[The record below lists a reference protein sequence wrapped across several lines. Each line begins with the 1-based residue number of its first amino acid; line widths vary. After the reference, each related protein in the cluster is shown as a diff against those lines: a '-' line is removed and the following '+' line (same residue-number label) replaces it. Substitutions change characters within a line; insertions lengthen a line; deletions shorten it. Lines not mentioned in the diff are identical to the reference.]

1 MTHERPTK
9 KDSGRKWFHTT
20 FSTSPDSLHTQGSLG
35 AWQSNMR
42 THLHQRTHQGSQQPR
57 GALTTCTPTGQ
68 LLTIFI
74 HGDNHIHT
82 RGCYIQWKRD
92 SLISRLCCP
101 CAVAAAWAWLCASVC
116 TRTLCSKSWHLCAHE
131 SCVVSCTPVLACQSI
146 LLAVFA
152 ARMGATADI
161 EPCEQGGEG
170 RAEHT
175 RWAERATQPH
185 KSYMQE

>member
-42 THLHQRTHQGSQQPR
+42 THLHQWMHQGSQQPR
-57 GALTTCTPTGQ
+57 GALTTRTLTGQ
-68 LLTIFI
+68 LLTIFTR
-74 HGDNHIHT
+74 GDNHIHT
-82 RGCYIQWKRD
+82 RGCYTMEERFFDFQAVL
-92 SLISRLCCP
+92 SLCSGSSLGMALC
-101 CAVAAAWAWLCASVC
+101 VC

-131 SCVVSCTPVLACQSI
+131 SCAVSCTPVLACQSI

-152 ARMGATADI
+152 ARTGATADI

-175 RWAERATQPH
+175 RWAERTTQPH
-185 KSYMQE
+185 KSYMQD